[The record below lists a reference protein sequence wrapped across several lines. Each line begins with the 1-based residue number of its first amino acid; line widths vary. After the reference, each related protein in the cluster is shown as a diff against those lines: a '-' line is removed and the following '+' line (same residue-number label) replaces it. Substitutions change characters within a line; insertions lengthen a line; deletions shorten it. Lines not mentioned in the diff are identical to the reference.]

1 MEELTIAVTIADR
14 PYRLKINKEEE
25 EIIRKAAKSIHER
38 IREYSGSYAFND
50 KQDLLAMAALH
61 FAALSVKMDKEKIRQ
76 EDILIEKL
84 DELDQKLSE
93 QMVWKSYR
101 RTFFK

>member
-1 MEELTIAVTIADR
+1 MEELNIAVTIADR

-25 EIIRKAAKSIHER
+25 EIIRKATRSIHER

-61 FAALSVKMDKEKIRQ
+61 FAALSLKIEKEKIRQ
-76 EDILIEKL
+76 EEMLADKL
-84 DELDQKLSE
+84 GELDQKLSE
-93 QMVWKSYR
+93 QMV
-101 RTFFK
+101 